1 MAMDTLS
8 RSFSDHTLNFDGEDS
23 HKRRTSEHS
32 DKKSDFEEINIE
44 SKSNVLENLTTC
56 PLAEFGCTGK
66 FTSDC
71 AREHYTTEMHQR
83 ILTDLGEKSIRN
95 THSLLGDTNK
105 KLDSM
110 NSDHSSIKKT
120 ILLIAEG
127 VSCLNDDNSQI
138 HASMIRSQAIITEQ
152 QKEIENL
159 KRSIEETS
167 QIVKFAQVNSH
178 MLKTDLDT
186 IKEIVTNSSSSSSY
200 NGSFFWKITNVT
212 EHMANAKSD
221 QQTSIYSPPFYS
233 SPTGYKMCMRL
244 YFNGDGNSRGTH
256 LSLFFVLMRGEYDM
270 ILTWPFSYKVSFCL
284 HDLSGNQHHIID
296 SFRPDINSSSFQ
308 QPQTN
313 MNIASG
319 IPKFF
324 PLSMLQATDNPYI
337 RDDTMFIRCIVD
349 FDSIPKTCLPYVAN
363 LNPALPVMVQKKL
376 IENEIERRHRE
387 ASEKAREKTNDLT
400 ESK

>member
-1 MAMDTLS
+1 M
-8 RSFSDHTLNFDGEDS
+8 LNFNGEECYQ
-23 HKRRTSEHS
+23 RRTSEHS
-32 DKKSDFEEINIE
+32 NKSDFEETNIE
-44 SKSNVLENLTTC
+44 SESNAVENLTTC
-56 PLAEFGCTGK
+56 PLAELGCTGK

-83 ILTDLGEKSIRN
+83 ILMKLVDKSTRN
-95 THSLLGDTNK
+95 THSLLGDANK
-105 KLDSM
+105 RLDLM
-110 NSDHSSIKKT
+110 NSDHSTIKKT

-138 HASMIRSQAIITEQ
+138 HANMIRSQAIITEQ

-159 KRSIEETS
+159 KRSIEEAS
-167 QIVKFAQVNSH
+167 QIVKFAQMNSH

-186 IKEIVTNSSSSSSY
+186 IKEAVTDPSSSSSY
-200 NGSFFWKITNVT
+200 NGSYFWKITNVT
-212 EHMANAKSD
+212 GHIANAKSD

-284 HDLSGNQHHIID
+284 YDLSGNQHHIID
-296 SFRPDINSSSFQ
+296 SFRPDINSNSFQ

-324 PLSMLQATDNPYI
+324 PLSMLQSVDNPYI

-363 LNPALPVMVQKKL
+363 LNPALPVMLQKKL
-376 IENEIERRHRE
+376 IENEIERHHRE